1 MNDDLRLCQLVE
13 EGKRGETAALQA
25 IYDEFSARI
34 FNFLYRILGSRDDA
48 EDVAQQTF
56 LLAFRQLDSLRDPTQ
71 LESWIYRIA
80 RNEVY
85 QRFRRK
91 KVGSL
96 DDEENDGDVQ
106 GLVEQ
111 GLHAQP
117 EKLLLNEELRQ
128 VLQAVLDNLPVKLRE
143 VFVLAIV
150 QEMRYQ
156 DIAEIVGRSLLSV
169 KTDIYRARL
178 QVKEELRRY
187 LGSRYGTAAEAKH
200 K

>member
-1 MNDDLRLCQLVE
+1 MNDDSRLCQLVE

-34 FNFLYRILGSRDDA
+34 FNFLYRVLGSRDDA

-56 LLAFRQLDSLRDPTQ
+56 LLAFRQLGTLRDPAQ

-143 VFVLAIV
+143 VFVLAVV

-187 LGSRYGTAAEAKH
+187 LGSGYGTAAEAKH